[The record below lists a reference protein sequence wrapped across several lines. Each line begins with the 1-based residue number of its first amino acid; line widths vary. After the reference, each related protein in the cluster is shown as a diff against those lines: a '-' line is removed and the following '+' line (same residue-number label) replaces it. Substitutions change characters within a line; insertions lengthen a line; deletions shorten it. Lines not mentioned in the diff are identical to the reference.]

1 MVVVSDA
8 MDEFGPA
15 ERERLLAR
23 FGKRFTS
30 GETLFKE
37 GDPAKEAFLLQ
48 EGRVRL
54 IKRVR
59 AVERS
64 LMVLRPGDL
73 FGESAFIDG
82 STRSST
88 AIALSDV
95 AALVLDRTT
104 FRSLLENNQAVAAR
118 IVEQLVRRL
127 RDAEDQIE
135 ILLFRDTQSKILSAL
150 LKLCQ
155 QARADGKGA
164 ATLQISPMELSTRVG
179 LDVETIKRSVQKLR
193 DGQYVRIVDE
203 KVEVPDVDALKRLFH
218 LLGVKDEIQGAD
230 FAGSKTGA
238 R

>member
-1 MVVVSDA
+1 
-8 MDEFGPA
+8 MDEFRPA

-30 GETLFKE
+30 GEVLFKE
-37 GDPAKEAFLLQ
+37 GDLASEAFLLQ
-48 EGRVRL
+48 DGRVRL

-73 FGESAFIDG
+73 FGESAFIGG

-88 AIALSDV
+88 AIALSDG
-95 AALVLDRTT
+95 AALAFDRAT
-104 FRSLLENNQAVAAR
+104 FENLLESSRAVAAR

-127 RDAEDQIE
+127 HDAEDQIE
-135 ILLFRDTQSKILSAL
+135 ILLLRDTQSKIVSAL
-150 LKLCQ
+150 IKLCQ
-155 QARADGKGA
+155 RAEADGKGA
-164 ATLQISPMELSTRVG
+164 AMLQISPMELSTRVG

-193 DGQYVRIVDE
+193 AGQYLRVLDE
-203 KVEVPDVDALKRLFH
+203 KVEVPDIDALKRLFH

-230 FAGSKTGA
+230 FAGQTRKGDA
-238 R
+238 G